1 MPTEKTRNTKEW
13 KDGLDKVQNFFDKV
27 VEANKLFHIE
37 ATNSDYYELLGRL
50 EALSDNLISARVALG
65 NLIKTL

>member
-1 MPTEKTRNTKEW
+1 MPTEETRNTKEW
-13 KDGLDKVQNFFDKV
+13 KDSLDKVQKFFDKV

-37 ATNSDYYELLGRL
+37 ATDCDYYELFGRL

-65 NLIKTL
+65 NLTKTL